1 MGHGW
6 EEVHWGDQLPTA
18 DWIDG
23 SSSQNPVLLYRM
35 DVHMVL
41 VNTAAMKLASIDG
54 STVAPEGGRI
64 VLSDDGK
71 PTGILV

>member
-6 EEVHWGDQLPTA
+6 EEVHWGGRLPTA
-18 DWIDG
+18 DWVDS

-41 VNTAAMKLASIDG
+41 VNGVAMRLASIDG
-54 STVAPEGGRI
+54 STVAPDGGR
-64 VLSDDGK
+64 VLLGDNGK